1 MNQNDVD
8 VDNLELADTR
18 SRIKAFV
25 IDDILISTVVI
36 ILMWEQIQATP
47 GDLGSVLMVMNQAFF
62 QVILMK
68 FIYQTFFIWYYGAT
82 LGKMAAKIR
91 VIDYDDFSKV
101 GFDRALMRA
110 AMRIVSESIFYI
122 GFLLFFYTDS
132 KQTLHDKVAKTLVVN
147 G

>member
-8 VDNLELADTR
+8 IDNLELANTR
-18 SRIKAFV
+18 SRIKAFI
-25 IDDILISTVVI
+25 IDDILISFVVI
-36 ILMWEQIQATP
+36 VLMWEQIQSTP
-47 GDLGSVLMVMNQAFF
+47 GDIMSVMLVMNQAFL
-62 QVILMK
+62 QVIVLK

-91 VIDYDDFSKV
+91 VIDYDDFTKV
-101 GFDRALMRA
+101 GFDRALIRS
-110 AMRIVSESIFYI
+110 AMRVVSESIFYI

-147 G
+147 A

>member
-8 VDNLELADTR
+8 VDNLELANTR

-91 VIDYDDFSKV
+91 VIDYDNFSKV

-110 AMRIVSESIFYI
+110 VMRIVSESIFYI

-147 G
+147 A